1 MTFSLEFVDDYT
13 QELEFFCPEKEL
25 TFYVD
30 ISGAYDEQTEDYN
43 QGEVER
49 IVDKAFGEAF
59 GEGVNW
65 KF

>member
-30 ISGAYDEQTEDYN
+30 ISGAYDEQAEDYN

>member
-1 MTFSLEFVDDYT
+1 MVFGLAFCDDYR

-30 ISGAYDEQTEDYN
+30 ISRAYDEQAEAYDD
-43 QGEVER
+43 EKVEN
-49 IVDKAFGEAF
+49 IVSKAFGEAF
-59 GEGVNW
+59 GEGVEW

>member
-13 QELEFFCPEKEL
+13 QELEFFCPEKEI
-25 TFYVD
+25 TFCVD
-30 ISGAYDEQTEDYN
+30 ISGAFDEQAETYDD
-43 QGEVER
+43 GKVER
-49 IVDKAFGEAF
+49 IVSKAFGEAF